1 MVQNC
6 GTLTD
11 SVKLQRCN
19 AVRLECTHP
28 DVANQVCF
36 LVLRDNFAPV
46 GPQTPI
52 YSRTLSSC
60 VPVHG
65 YTLHDLEATSINNL
79 LSELLELGSKRRKS
93 EVLLSDILY
102 GVTGKK
108 LVWTPH
114 NTATDQNDT
123 V

>member
-1 MVQNC
+1 MVQQFAILN
-6 GTLTD
+6 TL
-11 SVKLQRCN
+11 SHCS
-19 AVRLECTHP
+19 AGRLNWTHP

-46 GPQTPI
+46 GAQTPI
-52 YSRTLSSC
+52 HSCTLSSC

-65 YTLHDLEATSINNL
+65 DTLYDLEATPINNL
-79 LSELLELGSKRRKS
+79 LDELLELGSKRRKL

-102 GVTGKK
+102 SVTAGKSA
-108 LVWTPH
+108 WTPH
-114 NTATDQNDT
+114 NKATHHDNT

>member
-1 MVQNC
+1 M
-6 GTLTD
+6 
-11 SVKLQRCN
+11 SSCN
-19 AVRLECTHP
+19 AGGLDCTHP

-36 LVLRDNFAPV
+36 LVLRDDFAPV

-79 LSELLELGSKRRKS
+79 LGELLELGSKRGKS

-102 GVTGKK
+102 SVTGSKS
-108 LVWTPH
+108 VRTPH
-114 NTATDQNDT
+114 NTATDHNDA